1 MLSGVGDRKDTCV
14 EAMEMK
20 LIIPVNI
27 VKRMYSIVYETEYK
41 TSVTLF
47 GEKEGE
53 DFTVAA
59 IAGPGPQGAH
69 DDLPYSVNEDYATMI
84 LHDLQKDRPDLIRIG
99 TLYVHPFK
107 TTRPSVRELMAVHE
121 MLIEHEEFISG
132 VILRNHHWDF
142 KVFPL
147 YFSRGRP
154 EGIEMK
160 VRFEGQPCR
169 RYRPWFRRRSRR

>member
-1 MLSGVGDRKDTCV
+1 MCV

-20 LIIPVNI
+20 LIIPINI

-47 GEKEGE
+47 GEKKGE
-53 DFTVAA
+53 DFTVTA
-59 IAGPGPQGAH
+59 IAGPGPHITQEG
-69 DDLPYSVNEDYATMI
+69 PQYSADEYATMI
-84 LHDLQKDRPDLIRIG
+84 LNDLQKDKPDLKHIG

-107 TTRPSVRELMAVHE
+107 TTRPSVSELMAVHE

-132 VILRNHHWDF
+132 VIHRNHHWDF
-142 KVFPL
+142 KVFPV
-147 YFSRGRP
+147 YFSRSKP

-160 VRFEGQPCR
+160 VRFEGQPGR
-169 RYRPWFRRRSRR
+169 RYRPWFRRRSPR